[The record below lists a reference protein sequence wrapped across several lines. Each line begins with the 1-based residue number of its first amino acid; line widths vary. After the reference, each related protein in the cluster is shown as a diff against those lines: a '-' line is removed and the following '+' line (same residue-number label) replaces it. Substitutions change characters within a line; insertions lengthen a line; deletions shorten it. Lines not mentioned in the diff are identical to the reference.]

1 MTSIPSPDNLKQALG
16 GVDNA
21 RCLVVGLGVTG
32 LSLVDYLV
40 TRGATVTVT
49 DSRPRQPDIAVA

>member
-32 LSLVDYLV
+32 LSLVD
-40 TRGATVTVT
+40 
-49 DSRPRQPDIAVA
+49 